1 MIRFEIIKTR
11 GSNVWQKIKEWFKK
25 SWGYIV
31 AFFGGIA
38 AMLLFKR
45 QGDTRARADIEQL
58 RAKLQQYSELIQST
72 GRANKELAKQLEQ
85 LTNEYNE
92 LKRRVDECKGDAVKL
107 DLISDDIGRELE
119 RMEGVIGQLREF
131 INKNGKRE

>member
-1 MIRFEIIKTR
+1 MWE
-11 GSNVWQKIKEWFKK
+11 KIKAFFKK
-25 SWGYIV
+25 AWGYIV
-31 AFFGGIA
+31 AFFAGIA

-45 QGDTRARADIEQL
+45 RGDTRARADIEQL

-85 LTNEYNE
+85 LTSEYNG
-92 LKRRVDECKGDAVKL
+92 LKRRVDECEGDAVKL

-119 RMEGVIGQLREF
+119 RMEGAIGQLREF
-131 INKNGKRE
+131 IDRNGK

>member
-1 MIRFEIIKTR
+1 M
-11 GSNVWQKIKEWFKK
+11 WQKIKEWFKK
-25 SWGYIV
+25 SWSYIA

-38 AMLLFKR
+38 TMLLFKQR
-45 QGDTRARADIEQL
+45 GDTRAKADIEQL

-92 LKRRVDECKGDAVKL
+92 LKKRARTN
-107 DLISDDIGRELE
+107 GRSHWAT
-119 RMEGVIGQLREF
+119 
-131 INKNGKRE
+131 

>member
-1 MIRFEIIKTR
+1 M
-11 GSNVWQKIKEWFKK
+11 WQKIKEWFKK
-25 SWGYIV
+25 SWGYIA

-38 AMLLFKR
+38 TMLLFKR
-45 QGDTRARADIEQL
+45 KGDTRARADIEQL

-92 LKRRVDECKGDAVKL
+92 FKRRVDECEGDAVKL
-107 DLISDDIGRELE
+107 DLISDDIGKELE
-119 RMEGVIGQLREF
+119 RMEGAIGQLREF
-131 INKNGKRE
+131 IDRNGKRE